1 MRAGDHTQNVP
12 ISNRTVPTV
21 VAISSDALR
30 PELLELLFVHDQS
43 DAVIVVESIARAH
56 AHISRLQP
64 ALVVLLMEVDDE
76 DACRLLSVLHNDR
89 ALQGWRVLLS
99 PPEPGRA
106 LARSVLDAKNRQ
118 VFMAAPS
125 C

>member
-1 MRAGDHTQNVP
+1 MTAGGHTQNVP
-12 ISNRTVPTV
+12 ISNRRVPTV

-89 ALQGWRVLLS
+89 ALHGLKVLLC
-99 PPEPGRA
+99 PTEPGRA
-106 LARSVLDAKNRQ
+106 IARGGLDAENRPDC
-118 VFMAAPS
+118 MAAAS